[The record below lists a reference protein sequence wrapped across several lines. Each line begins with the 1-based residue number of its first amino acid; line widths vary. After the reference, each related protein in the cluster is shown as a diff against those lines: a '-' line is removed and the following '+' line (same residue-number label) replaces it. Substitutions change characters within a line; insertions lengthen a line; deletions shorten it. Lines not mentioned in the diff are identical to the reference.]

1 MDTSAL
7 TEVVAQHK
15 HDAGRPT
22 DRTFLVLLVVSLL
35 VLSSCAVFAV
45 VMTNGPD
52 YRAAAAPGPVPTLSG
67 ETATLVGGGADTTL
81 EPLAFTATMA
91 DGPIVIGEP
100 GRLVVTI
107 DNPHEHPVLVERLD
121 VQVGDPDV
129 YGCRPEWLRV
139 EEYAADGGLVTV
151 PPTGSARITV
161 AYTLVDLPNVNQ
173 DACQGVAFP
182 LSIAGSGT
190 PVP

>member
-7 TEVVAQHK
+7 TEAVAQHK
-15 HDAGRPT
+15 HDAGRST
-22 DRTFLVLLVVSLL
+22 DRAFPVLLVISLL

-52 YRAAAAPGPVPTLSG
+52 YRAAAEPAPIPTLSG
-67 ETATLVGGGADTTL
+67 ETATLLGGDADKTL
-81 EPLAFTATMA
+81 EPLEFTAAMA

-107 DNPHEHPVLVERLD
+107 DNPHEHAVLVDNVNVE
-121 VQVGDPDV
+121 VGEPAAA
-129 YGCRPEWLRV
+129 GCRPEWLRV
-139 EEYAADGGLVTV
+139 EEYAADGRMVTV
-151 PPTGSARITV
+151 PAEGSARITI
-161 AYTLVDLPNVNQ
+161 AYTLVDLPDVNQ

-182 LSIAGSGT
+182 LSIQGSGT
-190 PVP
+190 PVS